1 LEDMAG
7 AIGFSSFYGNSGHIM
22 WSIVSWDTIVKA
34 NTVRDDSESGRF
46 ELQLAQLFQRRFC
59 N

>member
-1 LEDMAG
+1 MAG